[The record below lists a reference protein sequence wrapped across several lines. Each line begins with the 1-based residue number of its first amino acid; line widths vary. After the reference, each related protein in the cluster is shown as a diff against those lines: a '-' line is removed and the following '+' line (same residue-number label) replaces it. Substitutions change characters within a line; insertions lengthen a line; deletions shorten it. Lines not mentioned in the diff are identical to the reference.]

1 VKTWLVKFLSTL
13 GFIGYSPFAPGTAGT
28 LFSIIPYFF
37 LSYLNPIH
45 YTLSVILIIILSII
59 VSSFSIEIFE
69 SEDPKQVVADE
80 LCGFLVTMF
89 LVSPSLLNILLGF
102 VIFRLFDIIKP
113 LPIRRIE
120 QLPGG
125 FGIVLDDVAAGIY
138 SCIVIHIILSF
149 I

>member
-1 VKTWLVKFLSTL
+1 MKTWLVKFLSTL
-13 GFIGYSPFAPGTAGT
+13 GFVGYSPLAPGTVGT
-28 LFSIIPYFF
+28 LLSIIPYFF
-37 LSYLNPIH
+37 LSKLGPVYYI
-45 YTLSVILIIILSII
+45 LSVILIIILSII

-69 SEDPKQVVADE
+69 SQDPKQVVADE
-80 LCGFLVTMF
+80 LCGYLVTMF

-102 VIFRLFDIIKP
+102 VLFRFFDIIKP
-113 LPIRRIE
+113 LPIRKIE

>member
-1 VKTWLVKFLSTL
+1 MKTWLVKFLSTL
-13 GFIGYSPFAPGTAGT
+13 GFVGYSPLAPGTVGT
-28 LFSIIPYFF
+28 LLSIIPYFF
-37 LSYLNPIH
+37 LSKLDPVYYII
-45 YTLSVILIIILSII
+45 SVILIIILSII
-59 VSSFSIEIFE
+59 VSSASVGIFG

-89 LVSPSLLNILLGF
+89 LVGPSFLNILLGF
-102 VIFRLFDIIKP
+102 FLFRFFDITKP
-113 LPIRRIE
+113 LPIRKIE
-120 QLPGG
+120 RLPGG